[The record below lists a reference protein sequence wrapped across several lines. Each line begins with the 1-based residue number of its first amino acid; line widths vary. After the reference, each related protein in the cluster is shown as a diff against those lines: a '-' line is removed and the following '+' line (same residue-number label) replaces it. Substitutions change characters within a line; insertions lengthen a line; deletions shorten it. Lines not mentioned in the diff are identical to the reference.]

1 MQYNECVIHVGTMYW
16 RFDEEIQYIELD
28 YPRDLVMWK
37 GVPYNIDAV
46 FQAQD
51 KKTYFFKDQY
61 FWEFN
66 DKKMEVTEQSPLHVG
81 EYWLHCP
88 KEIHD
93 PFKKAK
99 ATSAGLAIFSDLH
112 QIIALFL
119 MLWIA

>member
-1 MQYNECVIHVGTMYW
+1 MNECLLLAGTMYW
-16 RFDEEIQYIELD
+16 RFDEEIQHIELD

-46 FQAQD
+46 FQARD
-51 KKTYFFKDQY
+51 KKTYFFKDKY
-61 FWEFN
+61 FWQFN
-66 DKKMEVTEQSPLHVG
+66 DKKMEVTGSSPMQVG

-99 ATSAGLAIFSDLH
+99 PTSSGLTISSQTYKL
-112 QIIALFL
+112 LFIL
-119 MLWIA
+119 LLLITG